1 VFNLTEILNREEL
14 DEFNKEVISLGL
26 MENKYFDRVS
36 YFWMRAANFFDI
48 ISSFEK
54 RGSNISMKIFQS
66 VDPKIDEDDPN
77 LLVITD
83 YTSY

>member
-1 VFNLTEILNREEL
+1 
-14 DEFNKEVISLGL
+14 
-26 MENKYFDRVS
+26 
-36 YFWMRAANFFDI
+36 MRAANFFDI

-77 LLVITD
+77 LLIVTD